1 MASVLH
7 LLKGVE
13 TALAG
18 TMIEQHA
25 RAGERITVVLL
36 PGGAAPTLPAGVQ
49 VRRLPADLS
58 YAQLV
63 DLVFESDHV
72 ITW

>member
-1 MASVLH
+1 MASILH
-7 LLKGVE
+7 LLKGVD
-13 TALAG
+13 TALAA
-18 TMIEQHA
+18 TVIAQHA
-25 RAGERITVVLL
+25 LAGERVTVVLL
-36 PGGAAPTLPAGVQ
+36 PGGAAPTLPPGVP
-49 VRRLPADLS
+49 VRRLPDDLS

>member
-7 LLKGVE
+7 LLKGADA
-13 TALAG
+13 ALAG
-18 TMIEQHA
+18 TVIEQHA
-25 RAGERITVVLL
+25 RAGERVTVVLL
-36 PGGAAPTLPAGVQ
+36 PGGAAPSLPPGVPL
-49 VRRLPADLS
+49 RRLDTDLS

>member
-7 LLKGVE
+7 LLKGADA
-13 TALAG
+13 TLAG
-18 TMIEQHA
+18 TVIEQHA
-25 RAGERITVVLL
+25 RAGARVTVVLL
-36 PGGAAPTLPAGVQ
+36 SGDAPPHVPPGVP
-49 VRRLPADLS
+49 VRRLDSDLS